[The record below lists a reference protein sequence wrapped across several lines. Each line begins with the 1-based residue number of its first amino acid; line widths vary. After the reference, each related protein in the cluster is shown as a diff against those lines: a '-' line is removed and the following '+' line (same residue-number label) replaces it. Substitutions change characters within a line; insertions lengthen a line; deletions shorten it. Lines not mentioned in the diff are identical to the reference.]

1 MAGGQ
6 GNGKGREE
14 RRRRSVRPVRLGIE
28 EETRTRIPVPVRRP
42 ARAADP
48 GSPRPALTLN
58 VLGRS
63 PRIVLRREGGSRWTS
78 EVREE
83 AERMV
88 TAAAAAVVEDVEE
101 GDSGE
106 EGGGDVRGWRR
117 QFGQSQDYLNRNDV
131 RVAAGLPLLEEAGG
145 DLGVQQQGGVG
156 DDALDAVRREEP
168 GVEEGEQLPNGGSA
182 QQAAERQLFEEGVEV
197 RDHDVEEAP
206 GGVEV
211 DPGVADGPHL
221 PSLEEIHTTAI
232 PTHKWPP
239 KAARGEFT
247 REMTALWDRLAT
259 NMEDMQLWTK
269 LLMFP
274 LVIIPASAPR
284 TSEQSLGDQVKG
296 RLRRWRAGEAAQLW
310 QEAVQLTEKQPRKRG
325 RKRRGDE
332 ENLTEEEKLRKRNA
346 KRAATKAGEGQF
358 TRALQALTSAGMAE
372 HSRQSVKIMREKHP
386 APQNPLGNLPT
397 TDHAPLSVTST
408 QVVKAALRFNKGSA
422 GGPSG
427 LRPEHLR
434 VVLQS
439 SNTRRDSAAVA
450 LTRLLNNMMAGKVPA
465 PVAPYLC
472 GARLHAGLKKDGG
485 LRPIAVGDLLRRLVS
500 KCAAAE
506 VADKAAALFAPLQ
519 LGVGIRGGCEAI
531 IHAARQAVNKAGD
544 KFVMRAD
551 LINAFNVADRATAL
565 QEVAQH
571 FPELLPW
578 AITAYSNPSHL
589 IFGSSNIWSLTG
601 FHQGDPLASLFFSL
615 VLHPIILQ
623 IKEQVPTLELNAWYL
638 DDGTI
643 VGTVP
648 ELREVVDIIVREGP
662 PRGLI
667 LSTAHTTRAPSL
679 PKTTVWSKLDEAGDN
694 DPLGKGVPRV
704 HGPGITLL
712 GAPLG
717 HHEYEAEVLEEKVAK
732 VQEITT
738 LLPDLRDPHAEFCLL
753 RSCLSMPKLMF
764 ILRTVDT
771 TAHRHLLV
779 EFDSITRE
787 AISRIIG
794 APLSDLQ
801 WRQAKIPIHLG
812 GIGLRAAMD
821 HGAAAYATSLLQS
834 QPLVSQLLSTPEDEL
849 EPLRPAVLATLSI
862 QLNEDVTIESLTGLT
877 QRMVS
882 AKVDLANQ
890 TLLTP
895 KILEAGE
902 REVARLASLSLP
914 HAGAWLNC
922 PPLPALGL
930 HLRGPEFVVA
940 VKFRLGMP
948 VYDFAGNCPA
958 CGRYSDVLGDHGMVC
973 GTGGE
978 RIARHNALR
987 DALHD
992 TAAAAGLAPQ
1002 KEGRA
1007 LLPGNDRRPADILLP
1022 GWAGGRDAALDV
1034 TVVHPLQDATL
1045 ARAAAEPGYAL
1056 SYAYN
1061 NKMRVTADLCDQQ
1074 GIAFIPVVA
1083 ESMGGWHRIALEQL
1097 RKLGSA
1103 LARHTGQEEGETI
1116 NHLLTRASVLL
1127 QKGLSALLLNRIP
1140 GHPAPAIGGVQ

>member
-1 MAGGQ
+1 MADVEGRVLIWSDEVEREAEAAAAMLDLEEPPGLLQRGQ
-6 GNGKGREE
+6 DDEEEEGVDDAVNVGEDVEQQVGGREE
-14 RRRRSVRPVRLGIE
+14 TGEVENDGADEQQGQGGAGAHHVAQNGGAGE
-28 EETRTRIPVPVRRP
+28 EEEENNE
-42 ARAADP
+42 AD
-48 GSPRPALTLN
+48 
-58 VLGRS
+58 
-63 PRIVLRREGGSRWTS
+63 
-78 EVREE
+78 
-83 AERMV
+83 
-88 TAAAAAVVEDVEE
+88 
-101 GDSGE
+101 
-106 EGGGDVRGWRR
+106 
-117 QFGQSQDYLNRNDV
+117 
-131 RVAAGLPLLEEAGG
+131 
-145 DLGVQQQGGVG
+145 
-156 DDALDAVRREEP
+156 
-168 GVEEGEQLPNGGSA
+168 
-182 QQAAERQLFEEGVEV
+182 
-197 RDHDVEEAP
+197 
-206 GGVEV
+206 
-211 DPGVADGPHL
+211 DGPHL
-221 PSLEEIHTTAI
+221 PPLEEVHTTSI

-259 NMEDMQLWTK
+259 NMADMQLWVK

-284 TSEQSLGDQVKG
+284 SSEQSLGDQVKG
-296 RLRRWRAGEAAQLW
+296 RLRRWRAGEAALLW
-310 QEAVQLTEKQPRKRG
+310 QEAVQMTEKQPRRRG
-325 RKRRGDE
+325 RKKRGDT
-332 ENLTEEEKLRKRNA
+332 ENLSEEEILRKKNA

-372 HSRQSVKIMREKHP
+372 PSRQTVKVMREKHP
-386 APQNPLGNLPT
+386 AAQHPIGDLPT
-397 TDHAPLSVTST
+397 TDHAPLSFTST
-408 QVVKAALRFNKGSA
+408 QVVKAALKFNKGSA

-439 SNTRRDSAAVA
+439 SNARRDSAAVS
-450 LTRLLNNMMAGKVPA
+450 LTRLLNNMMAGKVP
-465 PVAPYLC
+465 PLVAPYLC
-472 GARLHAGLKKDGG
+472 GALLHAGLKKDGG
-485 LRPIAVGDLLRRLVS
+485 LRPIAVGDLLRRLAS
-500 KCAAAE
+500 KCAAAA
-506 VADKAAALFAPLQ
+506 VSDKAAALLAPLQ

-531 IHAARQAVNKAGD
+531 IHAARQAVNKAGE

-565 QEVAQH
+565 QEVEQH

-578 AITAYSNPSHL
+578 VITAYSSPSHL
-589 IFGSSNIWSLTG
+589 IFGSTNIWSLTG
-601 FHQGDPLASLFFSL
+601 FHQGDPLASLLFSL
-615 VLHPIILQ
+615 VLHPILLK
-623 IKEQVPTLELNAWYL
+623 IKEQIPSLDLNAWYL
-638 DDGTI
+638 DDGTL

-648 ELREVVDIIVREGP
+648 ELCQAVDIIVREGP
-662 PRGLI
+662 ARGLI
-667 LSTAHTTRAPSL
+667 LSTAHTTRAPAL
-679 PKTTVWSKLDEAGDN
+679 PKTTVWSKLDVTGDD

-704 HGPGITLL
+704 RGLGITLL

-717 HHEYEAEVLEEKVAK
+717 HHGYEEEVIQEKVNK
-732 VQEITT
+732 VQEITS
-738 LLPDLRDPHAEFCLL
+738 LLPDLKDPHAEFCLL
-753 RSCLSMPKLMF
+753 RSCLSLPKLMF

-771 TAHRHLLV
+771 TAHRHLLAQ
-779 EFDSITRE
+779 FDLTTRE
-787 AISRIIG
+787 ALSRILG
-794 APLSDLQ
+794 VPLNDLQ
-801 WRQAKIPIHLG
+801 WRQAKLPVHLG
-812 GIGLRAAMD
+812 GMGLRAAMD
-821 HGAAAYATSLLQS
+821 HGAAAYSTSLLQS
-834 QPLVSQLLSTPEDEL
+834 QPLVRQLLNAAEDEN
-849 EPLRPAVLATLSI
+849 EPAPLCPPVLATLSI
-862 QLNEDVTIESLTGLT
+862 QLNEEATVESLTGLT

-890 TLLTP
+890 TLLKP
-895 KILEAGE
+895 RILEAGE
-902 REVARLASLSLP
+902 REAARWASLSLP
-914 HAGAWLNC
+914 QAGAWLNC

-940 VKFRLGMP
+940 CKFRLGMNI
-948 VYDFAGNCPA
+948 YDSAGSCPA

-1034 TVVHPLQDATL
+1034 TVVHPLQDATR

-1083 ESMGGWHRIALEQL
+1083 ESMGGWHRVALEQL
-1097 RKLGSA
+1097 KKLGSA
-1103 LARHTGQEEGETI
+1103 LARHTGQEEGETVS
-1116 NHLLTRASVLL
+1116 HLMTRASVLL

-1140 GHPAPAIGGVQ
+1140 GHPAPDVGGVM